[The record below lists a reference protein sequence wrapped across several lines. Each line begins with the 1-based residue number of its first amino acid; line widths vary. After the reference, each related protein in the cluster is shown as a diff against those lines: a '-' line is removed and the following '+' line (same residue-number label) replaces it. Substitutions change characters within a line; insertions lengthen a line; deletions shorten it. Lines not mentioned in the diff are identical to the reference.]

1 MSETELSVICKN
13 CGSEV
18 SPYVTECPY
27 CGARLRKRAPKL
39 ERRGDALE
47 AQRPRRRRRNLLP
60 SRPALLAAD
69 RPYATLTVILGSAAM
84 LLIQI
89 ATGYELISFGGVL
102 TTPEISGFASIE
114 GEEWWRFLTAS
125 FAYSSVGYLF
135 VVGLALAIFS
145 TGVERR
151 LGTLTT
157 AFLLVGC
164 GALSILAGT
173 AFAKAQDDIAVL
185 AGGNGIALGM
195 LAAWFALRRAEA
207 RGRVDEEYDWIAVA
221 VCAAVLLL
229 LPLFTS
235 ADPIVGIAGGIVGG
249 LAGLIAARLR
259 PAHPH

>member
-39 ERRGDALE
+39 ERRGDGLE
-47 AQRPRRRRRNLLP
+47 AQRPRRRRRLLP
-60 SRPALLAAD
+60 PRPALLAAD
-69 RPYATLTVILGSAAM
+69 RPYATLVVILGSAIM

-89 ATGYELISFGGVL
+89 ATDYALTSFGGVFVV
-102 TTPEISGFASIE
+102 PDGFDQVA
-114 GEEWWRFLTAS
+114 GDEWWRYLTAP
-125 FAYSSVGYLF
+125 FAYGEVGFLF

-151 LGTLTT
+151 LGTVTT

-164 GALSILAGT
+164 GALSILAGA
-173 AFAKAQDDIAVL
+173 AFAKSQDDIAIL

-221 VCAAVLLL
+221 VCAGVLLL
-229 LPLFTS
+229 LPVYS
-235 ADPIVGIAGGIVGG
+235 GADPIVGIAGGLVGG

-259 PAHPH
+259 PAGHH